1 MLRTFIVSPS
11 SVCPTLIVGN
21 IRLIGLLEVAALP
34 RIQDIVA
41 LIAVIQ
47 IDIPTKAF
55 TT

>member
-1 MLRTFIVSPS
+1 M
-11 SVCPTLIVGN
+11 VGT

-34 RIQDIVA
+34 RIQAFVG
-41 LIAVIQ
+41 LIAVTQ